1 MISIPVFMYFTILFS
16 VILLK
21 ICTCMCRCVFDLVQ
35 CRKKARRQ
43 FLGSNFFFYYEG
55 PGTHVIRLGSKHFY
69 PLSHLVGLY
78 VLVATLILLLWF
90 IFVYVYEYVSVY
102 DTCVYLPMQAQR
114 GCWMPW
120 SRSYS
125 WLWALCPMWVTG
137 DQTWTLVLWKNTES
151 TFNC

>member
-1 MISIPVFMYFTILFS
+1 
-16 VILLK
+16 
-21 ICTCMCRCVFDLVQ
+21 MCRCVFDLVQ

-43 FLGSNFFFYYEG
+43 FLGSNFFLYYEG

-114 GCWMPW
+114 GCWMP
-120 SRSYS
+120 
-125 WLWALCPMWVTG
+125 
-137 DQTWTLVLWKNTES
+137 
-151 TFNC
+151 